1 MSETNQQ
8 EPEDTR
14 TGVS

>member
-1 MSETNQQ
+1 MSQTNQQ